1 MRRYWARSRDASRSP
16 PPLSAQGPSILHI
29 AYYAPFRGR
38 QRAGCSG
45 LRFHPVAPR
54 YNLSVEEA
62 RVSGYS
68 ASAILQLALGL

>member
-1 MRRYWARSRDASRSP
+1 
-16 PPLSAQGPSILHI
+16 LHI